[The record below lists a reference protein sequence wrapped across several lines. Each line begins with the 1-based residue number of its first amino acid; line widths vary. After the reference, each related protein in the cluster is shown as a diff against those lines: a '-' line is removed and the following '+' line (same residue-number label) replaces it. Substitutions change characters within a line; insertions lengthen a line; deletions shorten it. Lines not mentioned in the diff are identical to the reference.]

1 MRKFIFITVF
11 CLASS
16 LTASAQNLDKLVTTA
31 QRYLQARGS
40 GSKRQISQFAVP
52 EQRDEF
58 LERNPPLITNAH
70 IDKLEFTKDPKSVYV
85 VYTGTFAI
93 QEAGGL
99 VSIQNREEWVWNG
112 KDWFLK
118 LPKIAG
124 SVAEGL
130 FGKNDAPT
138 SSGSDT
144 TNELPFVLSVNKID
158 LGKHPQG
165 EIVRRTIS
173 FKSDKDRFA
182 GFRNNEFKGLS
193 ILGPT
198 WTPDG
203 MGQLEVVLDTTLI
216 TQDVRYPAQLEIT
229 GWQNQKSKAS
239 LELTAQI
246 EPRLRF
252 LQTPEII
259 DPATAGTAEIQIEN
273 VSNTPF
279 KPTSLVITNKAYEI
293 SDYTRGMIEPGK
305 TLKIVV
311 SYQPQPNPTGA
322 VLNVQTS
329 PSALANPKFVLP
341 LNVKL
346 PFSTGAGYTKE
357 ELEEILRRSK

>member
-16 LTASAQNLDKLVTTA
+16 LTASAQNLDKLMTTA

-40 GSKRQISQFAVP
+40 GNKRQISQFALP
-52 EQRDEF
+52 EQRDDF

-70 IDKLEFTKDPKSVYV
+70 IDKLEFNAKDPKSIYV

-93 QEAGGL
+93 QEAGGFI
-99 VSIQNREEWVWNG
+99 SIQNREEWVWNG

-118 LPKIAG
+118 LPKIAD
-124 SVAEGL
+124 SVAAGL
-130 FGKNDAPT
+130 FGINDKDAPP
-138 SSGSDT
+138 
-144 TNELPFVLSVNKID
+144 TNELPFQLSVDKID
-158 LGKHPQG
+158 LGKHAQG

-173 FKSDKDRFA
+173 FKSDKERLA
-182 GFRNNEFKGLS
+182 MFRHNEFKGLS
-193 ILGPT
+193 ITGPT

-203 MGQLEVVLDTTLI
+203 MGQLEVVLDTSLI

-229 GWQNQKSKAS
+229 GWQNQKNKAS

-311 SYQPQPNPTGA
+311 KYQPQPDPTGA

-329 PSALANPKFVLP
+329 PSVLANPNFVLP

-357 ELEEILRRSK
+357 ELEEMLKRAR

>member
-1 MRKFIFITVF
+1 M
-11 CLASS
+11 
-16 LTASAQNLDKLVTTA
+16 TTA

-40 GSKRQISQFAVP
+40 GSKRQISEFAVP
-52 EQRDEF
+52 EQRNEF
-58 LERNPPLITNAH
+58 LERNPPLITKAH
-70 IDKLEFTKDPKSVYV
+70 IDKLEFTNDPKVVYV

-99 VSIQNREEWVWNG
+99 VSIQNKEQFVWNG

-118 LPKIAG
+118 LPKIAD

-130 FGKNDAPT
+130 FEKHAAPT
-138 SSGSDT
+138 SAGSA
-144 TNELPFVLSVNKID
+144 TNELPFELSVNKID

-193 ILGPT
+193 ISGPT

-203 MGQLEVVLDTTLI
+203 TGQFEVALDTTLL
-216 TQDVRYPAQLEIT
+216 TEDVRSPVELEIS
-229 GWQNQKSKAS
+229 GWQNQRVKAS
-239 LELTAQI
+239 FEVTAQI

-252 LQTPEII
+252 SQTPQII

-273 VSNTPF
+273 VSNTSF
-279 KPTSLVITNKAYEI
+279 KPTSLVIPNTAYEI
-293 SDYTRGMIEPGK
+293 SDYTRGTIEPGK

-311 SYQPQPNPTGA
+311 RYQPQPNPTGA

-329 PSALANPKFVLP
+329 PSALAGPNFVLP
-341 LNVKL
+341 LSVKL

-357 ELEEILRRSK
+357 ELEEMLKRSK

>member
-11 CLASS
+11 CLSSS
-16 LTASAQNLDKLVTTA
+16 LTASAQNLDKLMTTA

-40 GSKRQISQFAVP
+40 GSKRQISEFAVP
-52 EQRDEF
+52 EQRNEF
-58 LERNPPLITNAH
+58 LERNPPLITKAH
-70 IDKLEFTKDPKSVYV
+70 IDKLEFTNDPKVVYV

-99 VSIQNREEWVWNG
+99 VSIQNKEQFVWKGN
-112 KDWFLK
+112 DWFLK
-118 LPKIAG
+118 LPKIPD

-130 FGKNDAPT
+130 FRINKDAPP
-138 SSGSDT
+138 SPDSA
-144 TNELPFVLSVNKID
+144 TNQLPFELSVNKID

-165 EIVRRTIS
+165 EVVRRTIS

-182 GFRNNEFKGLS
+182 GFRNNEFKGLFIS
-193 ILGPT
+193 GPT
-198 WTPDG
+198 WTSDG
-203 MGQLEVVLDTTLI
+203 TGQFEIALDTTLL
-216 TQDVRYPAQLEIT
+216 TEDVRSPLELEIA
-229 GWQNQKSKAS
+229 GWQGQRVKAS
-239 LELTAQI
+239 FEVTAQI

-252 LQTPEII
+252 SQTPQII

-273 VSNTPF
+273 VSNTSF
-279 KPTSLVITNKAYEI
+279 KPTSLQITNPAYEI
-293 SDYTRGMIEPGK
+293 SDYTRGMIDPGK

-311 SYQPQPNPTGA
+311 RYQPQPTPSGA

-329 PSALANPKFVLP
+329 PSALADPNFVLP

-346 PFSTGAGYTKE
+346 PVSRGAGYTKE
-357 ELEEILRRSK
+357 ELEEILRRMK